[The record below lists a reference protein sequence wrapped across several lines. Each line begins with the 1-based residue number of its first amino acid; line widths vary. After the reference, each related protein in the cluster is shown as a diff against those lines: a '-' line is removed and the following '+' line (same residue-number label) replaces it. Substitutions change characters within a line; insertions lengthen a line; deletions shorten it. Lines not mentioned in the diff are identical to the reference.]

1 MTRVVKSFNASEID
15 YMFTGALA
23 ASYYG
28 TPRTSIDVDIVA
40 QVSKKDADKLV
51 ETLRKAQVQVDKRKI
66 EQAID
71 SDFRILTV
79 KDKKTAL
86 HLDVIL
92 SNKKL
97 KKKPGTII
105 SLPTFYQTPEE
116 LILAK
121 LRMVKVTIPPERAVK
136 DKDDI
141 RAVLK
146 HTRINV
152 KTIEKQAEKENT
164 LYIFKELQ
172 KERTKQ

>member
-1 MTRVVKSFNASEID
+1 
-15 YMFTGALA
+15 MFTGALA

-28 TPRTSIDVDIVA
+28 TPRTTVDVDIVA
-40 QVSKKDADKLV
+40 QVSKENADRLV
-51 ETLRKAQVQVDKRKI
+51 ETLGKAQLRVNKRKI

-71 SDFRILTV
+71 SNFRIFTV
-79 KDKKTAL
+79 KDKKTAFQ
-86 HLDVIL
+86 LDIIL
-92 SNKKL
+92 SDKKL

-105 SLPTFYQTPEE
+105 NLPTFYQTPEE

-121 LRMVKVTIPPERAVK
+121 LRMVKVTISPERALK

-141 RAVLK
+141 RAMLR

-152 KTIEKQAEKENT
+152 KAIEKRAEKENT

>member
-1 MTRVVKSFNASEID
+1 VKSFNASKID

-28 TPRTSIDVDIVA
+28 TPRTTVDVDIVV
-40 QVSKKDADKLV
+40 QISKENADRLV
-51 ETLRKAQVQVDKRKI
+51 KTLRKAQVLVSKRKI

-71 SDFRILTV
+71 SDFGILTV
-79 KDKKTAL
+79 KDKKTAV

-97 KKKPGTII
+97 KKKPGTIVN
-105 SLPTFYQTPEE
+105 LPTFYQTPEE

-121 LRMVKVTIPPERAVK
+121 LRMVKVTIPPERALK

-141 RAVLK
+141 LAVLK
-146 HTRINV
+146 YTGINA
-152 KTIEKQAEKENT
+152 KTIEKKAEKENT